1 MTPPAL
7 RTTLEQGGVPPAS
20 STHQPC
26 VFVSWSWEVAA
37 DAGLVHE
44 LLCACDRHTAVPAAP
59 APVRN
64 LETTERRV
72 REGAVHLLRHAGEPV
87 ATFTLTWSPPFTAD
101 PSVFPPARKPAYLG
115 RLAVQPAWL
124 ERGTLAGVQCLRRA
138 AEVARAGGADV
149 LRSEA
154 NPDLRAVRALLDM
167 FGFVEHGAAQDPDGR
182 RRVYLQQV
190 L

>member
-1 MTPPAL
+1 MT
-7 RTTLEQGGVPPAS
+7 
-20 STHQPC
+20 
-26 VFVSWSWEVAA
+26 WSWEVAT
-37 DAGLVHE
+37 DATTVHE

-64 LETTERRV
+64 PETTRARV
-72 REGAVHLLRHAGEPV
+72 REGAVHLLRHGGQAV

-115 RLAVQPAWL
+115 RLAVHPAWL
-124 ERGTLAGVQCLRRA
+124 EGGTLAGVQCLRRA
-138 AEVARAGGADV
+138 GEVARAGGADV

-154 NPDLRAVRALLDM
+154 NPDLRSIRALLDLL
-167 FGFVEHGAAQDPDGR
+167 GFVEHGSAQDPDGR